1 MDYLIPA
8 LGSVTGI
15 EMAQWKD
22 ILSFSLKVILFCL
35 PFIALGLLIERDI
48 ISVPRLNRFAKICV
62 LVLFAAPIFL
72 FGVLNYMA
80 PGLPD
85 SFWDGHPTLESFWI
99 MEGQWAPII
108 LMALVAVFVILYAVE
123 TLSGDLSR

>member
-1 MDYLIPA
+1 LDYLIPV

-22 ILSFSLKVILFCL
+22 IFSFSLKVILFCL
-35 PFIALGLLIERDI
+35 PFIALGLLIERDVI
-48 ISVPRLNRFAKICV
+48 RVPRVNRFAKIFV
-62 LVLFAAPIFL
+62 LVVFAIPVFL
-72 FGVLNYMA
+72 FGILNYMA

-85 SFWDGHPTLESFWI
+85 AFWDGHPNLESFWI
-99 MEGQWAPII
+99 MEGEWAPII

-123 TLSGDLSR
+123 VLGGDLTK